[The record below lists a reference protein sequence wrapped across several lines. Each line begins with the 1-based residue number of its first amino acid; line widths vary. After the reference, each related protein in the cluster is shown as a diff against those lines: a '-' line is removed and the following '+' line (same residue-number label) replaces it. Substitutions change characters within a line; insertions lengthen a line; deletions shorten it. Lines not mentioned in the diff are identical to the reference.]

1 MILTKGCYIGQEDI
15 QKMISYLKGKVI
27 ERGERSVIIASNS
40 VGWRV
45 FLGPNALD
53 KMQKTKDE
61 VRTFT
66 HLYSRENT
74 QELYGFLEFKELQ
87 FFELLLTV
95 SGVGPRNAQL
105 IIDTVSLKEIIGS
118 INEGKIEL
126 FVRIPGIGSKIAK
139 KIIIDLEP
147 KVKRLGLL
155 GEVDLSA
162 LAEEDD
168 VVEAL
173 RSLGYKQVEAKEAL
187 KKVSKDIK
195 GLANRVEEAL
205 KILGGRG

>member
-1 MILTKGCYIGQEDI
+1 
-15 QKMISYLKGKVI
+15 MISYLKGKII
-27 ERGERSVIIASNS
+27 ERGERSVIIASDS

-45 FLGPNALD
+45 FLGPNTLD
-53 KMQKTKDE
+53 KIQKNKNE
-61 VRTFT
+61 ARVFT

-74 QELYGFLEFKELQ
+74 QELYGFSKFKELQ

-105 IIDTVSLKEIIGS
+105 IIDTVALKEIIGS
-118 INEGKIEL
+118 VNEGKSEL
-126 FVRIPGIGSKIAK
+126 FTRIPGIGSKIAR

-147 KVKRLGLL
+147 KVKRLGLS
-155 GEVDLSA
+155 GEVDLLA

-173 RSLGYKQVEAKEAL
+173 RSLGYKQAEAREAL
-187 KKVSKDIK
+187 REVSKNTK
-195 GLANRVEEAL
+195 GLAKRVEEAL
-205 KILGGRG
+205 KIIGSRN